1 MKNGAHVLIVSRDE
15 MLLRTREML
24 LGSFFS
30 VQGAG
35 RANDAK
41 DLIARTHFELIVLCH
56 SLSSDECGQLAALAQ
71 DQYPRPK
78 ILAMNATGV
87 NPSNSWAD
95 MQLGVDEGPYG
106 LIKKCAEMLDYTM
119 ESKAKAA
126 HV

>member
-1 MKNGAHVLIVSRDE
+1 MKNGAHVLIVCRDE

-24 LGSFFS
+24 LGSFFN

-35 RANDAK
+35 RATDAK
-41 DLIARTHFELIVLCH
+41 DLIAKSHFELIVLCH
-56 SLSSDECGQLAALAQ
+56 SLSEDECRQLAVLAQ
-71 DQYPRPK
+71 EQYPRPK

-95 MQLGVDEGPYG
+95 MQLGVDEGPYV
-106 LIKKCAEMLDYTM
+106 LIKKCAEMLGYTM
-119 ESKAKAA
+119 KSKAKAA